1 MAKSPQLEST
11 KRKSIMKVKVL
22 VTHPDA
28 VLPTKAYPNDFCYDC
43 VAVSEEEIAPNVWKY
58 GLGLAFQIKRDMT
71 KPFCGMMITTKP
83 DSDEITGKHI
93 FSMKVDMAGADVN
106 LSIDA
111 RPRSSVW
118 KTGMVLSNCEGTIDE
133 NFTGS
138 VSAVFYHVMPNMPRY
153 KVGDRVCQI
162 KLGFTLPMEF
172 EQVDSLD
179 STDRSNNGYGS
190 SGR

>member
-1 MAKSPQLEST
+1 MNAE
-11 KRKSIMKVKVL
+11 
-22 VTHPDA
+22 
-28 VLPTKAYPNDFCYDC
+28 LPKKAYPNDFCYDC

-58 GLGLAFQIKRDMT
+58 GLGLAFQIERDTETLITSTCFDAGKQKLHCT
-71 KPFCGMMITTKP
+71 KM
-83 DSDEITGKHI
+83 D
-93 FSMKVDMAGADVN
+93 FSRSPIN

-118 KTGMVLSNCEGTIDE
+118 KTGMILSNCEGTIDE
-133 NFTGS
+133 NYIGE

-172 EQVDSLD
+172 EFVNTLEK
-179 STDRSNNGYGS
+179 TDRGANGYGS
-190 SGR
+190 SGK